1 MAQEGDKDAEADA
14 RRVAQWGPSAPVTDA
29 RQLAQAVLTTV
40 YMGTVNSSQATRR
53 RAARLA
59 QDVGADHLDVS
70 LDTVVDAMAH
80 LFAAITGRTPRFK
93 VPCSVC
99 CSIVSATAP
108 GVLSTQ
114 TSTAGD
120 T

>member
-1 MAQEGDKDAEADA
+1 MEADA

-29 RQLAQAVLTTV
+29 RQLAQAILTTV

-53 RAARLA
+53 RAAHLA
-59 QDVGADHLDVS
+59 QDVGADHLDVN

-80 LFAAITGRTPRFK
+80 LFVAITGKTPRFK
-93 VPCSVC
+93 VPCWVC
-99 CSIVSATAP
+99 CSIVSATAH
-108 GVLSTQ
+108 GALSTLAF
-114 TSTAGD
+114 TAGG